1 MVNLVTI
8 LASVKGRE
16 PVEKEKF
23 LEKLQKLVEVGKVK
37 KAMDINEIQDFF
49 GNEEL
54 SKEQMDHVITYLEHQ
69 GIEVLRVMS
78 DDLTLEDIQ
87 MLYRVFIEENAE
99 EEDKEEIHR
108 ELLEQLYD
116 MAEERPKDMLK
127 AAKKVQNYL
136 EK

>member
-1 MVNLVTI
+1 MT
-8 LASVKGRE
+8 RE
-16 PVEKEKF
+16 QYDEMMEFVQE
-23 LEKLQKLVEVGKVK
+23 
-37 KAMDINEIQDFF
+37 DINT
-49 GNEEL
+49 
-54 SKEQMDHVITYLEHQ
+54 ITDYLE
-69 GIEVLRVMS
+69 VNY